1 MHGMHGLQRL
11 FNGSLTCV
19 ADASSLKQFIG
30 EDGHGDPIF
39 GGVLFFGFFNFVII
53 YL

>member
-11 FNGSLTCV
+11 FNGSLTYV
-19 ADASSLKQFIG
+19 ADAYSLKQFIG

-39 GGVLFFGFFNFVII
+39 GGVFFCG
-53 YL
+53 